1 MLKYTAIS
9 LFLCIRHQAAKLYLS
24 NVAQTQTFFCF
35 HTDFVAIHLAY
46 VHTTNT
52 NQTPSFFQ
60 KHIVHVVRYH
70 DFCAHAGIYRYM
82 YTV

>member
-24 NVAQTQTFFCF
+24 NVAQTQTFLFPYRFCCNTF
-35 HTDFVAIHLAY
+35 SLY